1 MGNLFNGGYSKQSTL
16 EGNLIQGEDRSDRIL
31 DESKR
36 YLQQWKSVSEG
47 ERENQRVYLEA
58 LQGKFDEETADR
70 ASNEKLASFFRKGW
84 GEALTKR
91 HNQLLKNAEDKSAA
105 NVKFNEQLAKAFKIG
120 GDIVGKKAQQIADKQ
135 VEFGRSLVVDLG
147 LPREMLDALKT
158 TEDLGHEANKQNNN
172 AIYRARKLGYTEEQI
187 AQL

>member
-1 MGNLFNGGYSKQSTL
+1 MANLFNGGYSKQSTL

-36 YLQQWKSVSEG
+36 YLQQWKTASEG

-91 HNQLLKNAEDKSAA
+91 HNQLLKNSEDKAAA
-105 NVKFNEQLAKAFKIG
+105 NVKFNEDLAKAFKIG
-120 GDIVGKKAQQIADKQ
+120 CNIV
-135 VEFGRSLVVDLG
+135 
-147 LPREMLDALKT
+147 
-158 TEDLGHEANKQNNN
+158 
-172 AIYRARKLGYTEEQI
+172 
-187 AQL
+187 